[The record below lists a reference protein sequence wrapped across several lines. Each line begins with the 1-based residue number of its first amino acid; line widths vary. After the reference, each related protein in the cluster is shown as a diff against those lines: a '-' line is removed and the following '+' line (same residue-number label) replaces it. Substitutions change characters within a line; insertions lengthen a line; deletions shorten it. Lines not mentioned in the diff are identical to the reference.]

1 MDQETDIQAPAS
13 QDQVKVLTELMQQLL
28 RENLTAY
35 PELTEALPS
44 IEEDFFRSLLT
55 EEERKFAIQ
64 FYPRTISNNYNPPLL
79 KDSASS
85 AVKKADTDILHK
97 GLELPGKPTRLVDSD
112 TKTLMGQKALDALIA
127 KKPAS
132 KRQRV
137 QPISKRKQSSNNKDF
152 NSSNTVMAQSTSA
165 ATSADTSS
173 GHKTSDRQ
181 PQEAH
186 PLCGR
191 AKLQDG
197 DSEFHLSH
205 DTQEG
210 LSHVIGSSRCFHE
223 HTRIQEVQKIYPL
236 SLECPPFSV
245 PRSAI
250 RAVTLPIGIHKDFP
264 PSTGI
269 GENEGNQN
277 FCVLGRFTDLR
288 RDQRI
293 FQSEHTISLL
303 QTLGAWI
310 QGQLRE
316 VLYQPV
322 PVNRPSR
329 DGPIELGSSTN
340 CENHASKTLETQKK
354 SYVDIEFMYID
365 CNSDEACHSAPELLE
380 EPTVVMERALIL
392 ARDARAGC
400 LHGLQRFS
408 MGNCSGPPL
417 LLRNMEST
425 TCEDAHK
432 CKRATDGAL
441 CAEAQECDGCI
452 SFSLFRQHNHP
463 LLRQ

>member
-1 MDQETDIQAPAS
+1 MPA
-13 QDQVKVLTELMQQLL
+13 
-28 RENLTAY
+28 
-35 PELTEALPS
+35 
-44 IEEDFFRSLLT
+44 FF
-55 EEERKFAIQ
+55 
-64 FYPRTISNNYNPPLL
+64 
-79 KDSASS
+79 SS
-85 AVKKADTDILHK
+85 AFCYSGCHFAHWYSQ
-97 GLELPGKPTRLVDSD
+97 RFS
-112 TKTLMGQKALDALIA
+112 A
-127 KKPAS
+127 K
-132 KRQRV
+132 
-137 QPISKRKQSSNNKDF
+137 
-152 NSSNTVMAQSTSA
+152 
-165 ATSADTSS
+165 
-173 GHKTSDRQ
+173 
-181 PQEAH
+181 
-186 PLCGR
+186 
-191 AKLQDG
+191 
-197 DSEFHLSH
+197 
-205 DTQEG
+205 
-210 LSHVIGSSRCFHE
+210 
-223 HTRIQEVQKIYPL
+223 
-236 SLECPPFSV
+236 
-245 PRSAI
+245 
-250 RAVTLPIGIHKDFP
+250 
-264 PSTGI
+264 
-269 GENEGNQN
+269 
-277 FCVLGRFTDLR
+277 

-463 LLRQ
+463 LLQQKSGKIFQLILGHQITGYECAGLQLVRVHHPKRMPTLKSNIPGDPEGPQRMTHDHTSNFNVEVSNMVPGSDRTLCRSTVATSSKSSDSGPKKRKVAALGKQAMDLDGLEDQRRFVETQGHGTYAIDFIVFKKLLSRSIYRYSSIQQRFLGWQISKEISTSISAPQIINYLVEI